1 MFCFS
6 ETTGDWDYVIK
17 EDEPKTPKEKMMAKI
32 GYKASDDKVDH
43 MATGIVAS
51 VLLVLSIAVVVAL
64 DGPLLIAHLKMMRRN
79 VSYGMRRFQY
89 RATAPMLALDRAV
102 WG

>member
-6 ETTGDWDYVIK
+6 ESTGDWDFVIK

-51 VLLVLSIAVVVAL
+51 VLLVISIALMVAL
-64 DGPLLIAHLKMMRRN
+64 DSPLLYAHLKMMRRN
-79 VSYGMRRFQY
+79 VSYGIRRFLY
-89 RATAPMLALDRAV
+89 RATV
-102 WG
+102 FS

>member
-1 MFCFS
+1 M
-6 ETTGDWDYVIK
+6 IK

-51 VLLVLSIAVVVAL
+51 VLLVISIAVVVAL
-64 DGPLLIAHLKMMRRN
+64 DSPLLIAHLQDDEEERLLRHKE
-79 VSYGMRRFQY
+79 VQVPDY
-89 RATAPMLALDRAV
+89 RLSREPPRLR
-102 WG
+102 